1 MPTLQFTAIRP
12 WIGEAAQGASGV
24 GEGVGGGGEG
34 LLAAVCIFFSREL
47 QPHQR

>member
-1 MPTLQFTAIRP
+1 MPTLQFTAIWP

-24 GEGVGGGGEG
+24 GEGGGGEG